1 MKNRYLLSV
10 IAGLLVLL
18 SACTP
23 IQNSSSETETVS
35 EPAAV
40 QTEPAAEPTA
50 APEQEAPVETAAA
63 PEEEPSEPT
72 PPPAPQPE
80 AEPAAED
87 AEYYSGVTAMPK
99 ADVEEIARSVR
110 QAYLEQDWPSIAGMI
125 RYPITM
131 YPDVEIQ
138 NPDEF
143 LEYMNGKTVH
153 ESDAAVME
161 EETCT
166 DMFFNGQGICMGSGQ
181 IWLLDPSYMTE
192 EEPTLQIIAVSGIV
206 EEGE

>member
-1 MKNRYLLSV
+1 MKNRFLMSV

-72 PPPAPQPE
+72 PPPAPE
-80 AEPAAED
+80 AEPSAED

-110 QAYLEQDWPSIAGMI
+110 QAYLDQDWPSIAGRI

-138 NPDEF
+138 NPDGF

-181 IWLLDPSYMTE
+181 IWLLDPSYMTD